1 IFTKELLMSRYS
13 YKETIQKQ
21 MQHLSNQLF
30 SLQSS
35 EHILKG
41 HKKWNVFDRKKE
53 ALEKELKDSLEEY
66 QRILHFT
73 YPQ

>member
-1 IFTKELLMSRYS
+1 
-13 YKETIQKQ
+13 